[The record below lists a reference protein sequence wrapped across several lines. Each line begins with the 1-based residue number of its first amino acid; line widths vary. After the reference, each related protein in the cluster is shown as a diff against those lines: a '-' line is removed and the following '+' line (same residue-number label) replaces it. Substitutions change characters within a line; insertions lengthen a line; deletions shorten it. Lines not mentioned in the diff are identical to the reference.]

1 MYEIA
6 ALILSF
12 FPPPVH
18 LSYGVRW
25 YVSHQ
30 FTLRTI
36 AADVSLYYETN
47 DLLIGCESAVSHVH
61 IDATVDGIMTLCH
74 CSSSQVISSVYEVYS
89 P

>member
-18 LSYGVRW
+18 LSHGVRW

-30 FTLRTI
+30 FALRAI

-47 DLLIGCESAVSHVH
+47 NLLIGCASAVSYVRV
-61 IDATVDGIMTLCH
+61 DATVDGIMSLFKFA
-74 CSSSQVISSVYEVYS
+74 SSQLVL
-89 P
+89 

>member
-6 ALILSF
+6 ALIF
-12 FPPPVH
+12 FPSPVH
-18 LSYGVRW
+18 LSHGVRW

-30 FTLRTI
+30 FSQLT
-36 AADVSLYYETN
+36 SHYYETN
-47 DLLIGCESAVSHVH
+47 DLLIGCESAVSYVR

-74 CSSSQVISSVYEVYS
+74 CSSSQAVSSFYEVYS